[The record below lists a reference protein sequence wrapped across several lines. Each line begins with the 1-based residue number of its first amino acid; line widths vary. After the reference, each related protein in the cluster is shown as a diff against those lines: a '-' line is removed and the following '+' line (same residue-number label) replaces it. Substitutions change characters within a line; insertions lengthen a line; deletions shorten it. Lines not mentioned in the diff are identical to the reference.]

1 NRARRH
7 HHREHLGRYP
17 VQHAAVA
24 RRAAVD
30 PDDAL
35 RGGQPRR
42 RRTVDPASDNHTA
55 AAAAG
60 RTQHPAARTD
70 LHLQGF
76 RPDLRDDRRWSGR
89 CDDRDADLHLSANVR
104 ILQLRYRCIC
114 GRRTHAGHAWH
125 RDGVPLV
132 QPARGGAVMAPTW
145 RTSWGKTILASAIV
159 AVYLFPVYWMV
170 TTSLKSPADVF
181 ASPPQLIPVSPV
193 LTAYREAV
201 FSNSVVQRAMFSS
214 LVIATGT
221 MLLTLLLATPAA
233 YALARLRLRGSGVVI
248 LLLVLSQLLPAIV
261 VAGPLFVMFSRVDLT
276 STYQAIILAD
286 VSVTLQFAVII
297 LRPYFLTVPRELEAA
312 SMLDGSTQFGA
323 FRNIV

>member
-1 NRARRH
+1 
-7 HHREHLGRYP
+7 
-17 VQHAAVA
+17 
-24 RRAAVD
+24 
-30 PDDAL
+30 
-35 RGGQPRR
+35 
-42 RRTVDPASDNHTA
+42 
-55 AAAAG
+55 
-60 RTQHPAARTD
+60 
-70 LHLQGF
+70 
-76 RPDLRDDRRWSGR
+76 
-89 CDDRDADLHLSANVR
+89 
-104 ILQLRYRCIC
+104 
-114 GRRTHAGHAWH
+114 
-125 RDGVPLV
+125 
-132 QPARGGAVMAPTW
+132 MAPTW

-323 FRNIV
+323 FRNIVMPLVLPGLVTVAAFSFLIAWGEFIFGLSLNLNQKVQPITVALNNFVGQYGTEWNKMMAVATTIALPIVIVFIALQRFIVSGITSGATKE

>member
-1 NRARRH
+1 
-7 HHREHLGRYP
+7 
-17 VQHAAVA
+17 
-24 RRAAVD
+24 
-30 PDDAL
+30 
-35 RGGQPRR
+35 
-42 RRTVDPASDNHTA
+42 
-55 AAAAG
+55 
-60 RTQHPAARTD
+60 
-70 LHLQGF
+70 
-76 RPDLRDDRRWSGR
+76 
-89 CDDRDADLHLSANVR
+89 
-104 ILQLRYRCIC
+104 
-114 GRRTHAGHAWH
+114 
-125 RDGVPLV
+125 
-132 QPARGGAVMAPTW
+132 MAPTW

-276 STYQAIILAD
+276 NTYQAIILAD
-286 VSVTLQFAVII
+286 VSVTLPFAVII

-323 FRNIV
+323 FRNIVMPLVLPGLVTVAAFSFLIAWGEFIFGLSLNLNQKVQPITVALNNFVGQYGTEWNKMMAVATTIALPIVIVFIALQRFIVSGITSGATKE

>member
-1 NRARRH
+1 
-7 HHREHLGRYP
+7 
-17 VQHAAVA
+17 
-24 RRAAVD
+24 
-30 PDDAL
+30 
-35 RGGQPRR
+35 
-42 RRTVDPASDNHTA
+42 
-55 AAAAG
+55 
-60 RTQHPAARTD
+60 
-70 LHLQGF
+70 
-76 RPDLRDDRRWSGR
+76 
-89 CDDRDADLHLSANVR
+89 
-104 ILQLRYRCIC
+104 
-114 GRRTHAGHAWH
+114 
-125 RDGVPLV
+125 
-132 QPARGGAVMAPTW
+132 MAPTW

-276 STYQAIILAD
+276 NTYQAIILAD
-286 VSVTLQFAVII
+286 VSVTLPFAVII

-323 FRNIV
+323 FRNIVTPLVLPGLVTVAAFSFLIAWGEFIFGLSLNLNQKVQPITVALNNFVGQYGTEWNKMMAVATTIALPIVIVFIALQRFIVSGITSGATKE